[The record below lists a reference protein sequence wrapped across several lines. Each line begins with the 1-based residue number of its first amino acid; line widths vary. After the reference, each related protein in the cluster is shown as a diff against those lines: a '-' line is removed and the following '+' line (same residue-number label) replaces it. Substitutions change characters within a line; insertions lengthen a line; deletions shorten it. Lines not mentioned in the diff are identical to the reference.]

1 MQGISPLELGKKNS
15 RLTRNQF
22 FDLTNELQPYTS
34 PSLLSPSHRAFNV
47 DKKLTLTLYYLKDT
61 ESLIMTANAFGVSTN
76 TTSSV
81 VYKEYRM

>member
-34 PSLLSPSHRAFNV
+34 PSLLSPSDRAFNV